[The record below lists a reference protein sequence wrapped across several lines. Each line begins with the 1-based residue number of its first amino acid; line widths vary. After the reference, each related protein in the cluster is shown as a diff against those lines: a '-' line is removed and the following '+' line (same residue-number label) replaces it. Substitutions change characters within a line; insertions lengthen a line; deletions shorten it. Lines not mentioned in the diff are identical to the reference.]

1 MTPHGLRHTSA
12 SILLGQGVPPH
23 AVAARLGHASPVI
36 TLGVYAH
43 ALAEQQEAGARV
55 MDGVLADPDVPA
67 VAIAGQFK
75 RAEMG

>member
-1 MTPHGLRHTSA
+1 M
-12 SILLGQGVPPH
+12 
-23 AVAARLGHASPVI
+23 

-55 MDGVLADPDVPA
+55 MDGVLAGPGGA
-67 VAIAGQFK
+67 AGAIAGQFK